1 MKFYKSVFQT
11 IIQTKSRFLSI
22 VTICMLGAIV
32 LTGLL
37 ITSIDMQKTMHHY
50 YQQQNFYDIQM
61 ISTYSFDEETLN
73 DIKPNTSFIQFENVG
88 ISNNKT
94 YNFRVVSDENQYTLL
109 SGRLPQNESE
119 IVILKKTKNHTIKI
133 GDTIEL
139 TEKNSINKKTL
150 NTTTFKVVGEVSEP
164 SYIANLLGGTSLG
177 NGVLDH
183 VIYVSKN
190 QITIKNPTH
199 VHVSIPELKQ
209 HNTFTTTYEV
219 KLKAI
224 TNAFEEKAIKY
235 AQDIENRVK
244 TKAIEQLNVEKA
256 QFEKEKTEKSK
267 ALLQAKQKIT
277 NNENE
282 IYKKLNN
289 LNKQATQVKTH
300 LEQIQ
305 KTLNQLATIKVDEM
319 NSTQIAL
326 QKTQLIQ
333 KEEMLQSQQTQ
344 IQQAIN
350 QLDIAKQNIAKAKQ
364 TLLNN
369 TKQYE
374 AKIAEASKK
383 IASAE
388 EEIKALKPAKIYVE
402 NRLKNVGYH
411 TFKSESNNIKSL
423 ATIFPLIFFFVCVLV
438 TMMTMRRMIEEE
450 KRLIGTLKSLGYK
463 NITIW
468 TRYIIYGV
476 TACLIGTTIGVV
488 IGMYFI
494 PMLLFKTYE
503 LLFRFP
509 KIYYV
514 FDFKTA
520 LLTLICLVVCVATT
534 ITVSLYKML
543 KMNTATLLSNIN
555 TTTGRKIMLE
565 KTGLMWNKLKFL
577 TKITLRNTFFS
588 KFRLIMTVIGIGG
601 CTMLLLTGLG
611 LSHAVKTVS
620 NKQYSKIHLFQQ
632 QATYKTLPITNEVTI
647 YNEIVEVDDQYAQLF
662 VGDERL
668 NEIINFDQTFNKDD
682 VIITNKIK
690 ANIGQTIKV
699 SSVDKQNTYYL
710 KVTGK
715 TTNHIGNFIYVGS
728 NVLQKEHKTVLIK
741 NNTSPD
747 NEAETT
753 IFAQDNITR
762 VQAMIDSIDVVIIV
776 IVILSLLLVF
786 VVTYNITVI
795 SISERIKELAT
806 LKVLGFYPKEIYR
819 YIFNEVLL
827 LSFLGILF
835 GLIFG
840 EQMFSVVLKTVEG
853 ANITFDKSLPLSIY
867 LITFLIVI
875 MFTLLITIILR
886 RQIKKI
892 NMLEALKSYD

>member
-1 MKFYKSVFQT
+1 MKFYKSVFKT
-11 IIQTKSRFLSI
+11 IVQTKSRFISI
-22 VTICMLGAIV
+22 TTICMLGAIV

-37 ITSIDMQKTMHHY
+37 ATSLDMQKTMHQY

-61 ISTYSFDEETLN
+61 ISTYGFDDEILN
-73 DIKPNTSFIQFENVG
+73 DIKPNESFIQFENTG

-94 YNFRVVSDENQYTLL
+94 YNFRIISDENQYTLL
-109 SGRLPQNESE
+109 AGRLPQSESE

-139 TEKNSINKKTL
+139 SEKNSINKKIL
-150 NTTTFKVVGEVSEP
+150 NTTMFKVVGEVSDP
-164 SYIANLLGGTSLG
+164 TYISNLLGGTALG
-177 NGVLDH
+177 NGVID
-183 VIYVSKN
+183 YVVYISKN

-199 VHVSIPELKQ
+199 IHIVKPQLKQ
-209 HNTFTTTYEV
+209 YNTFTATYETE
-219 KLKAI
+219 LKTI
-224 TNAFEEKAIKY
+224 TNLFEEKATQY
-235 AQDIENRVK
+235 AKDIENRVK
-244 TKAIEQLNVEKA
+244 TNAVEQLNVEKA
-256 QFEKEKTEKSK
+256 KLEKEKKEKWN

-277 NNENE
+277 YNEKS
-282 IYKKLNN
+282 IYQKLNN
-289 LNKQATQVKTH
+289 LNKQAIQLKTH

-305 KTLNQLATIKVDEM
+305 TTLNQLTTIKTDET
-319 NSTQIAL
+319 NSIQIAL
-326 QKTQLIQ
+326 QKSRLTQ
-333 KEEMLQSQQTQ
+333 KEIMLKSQQLQ
-344 IQQAIN
+344 IQQGIQ
-350 QLDIAKQNIAKAKQ
+350 QLNVAKQNVAKARQ

-374 AKIAEASKK
+374 TKIAEASKK
-383 IASAE
+383 IALAE
-388 EEIKALKPAKIYVE
+388 EEIKSLKPAKIFVE
-402 NRLKNVGYH
+402 SRLKNVGYN
-411 TFKSESNNIKSL
+411 TFKSETNNIKSL
-423 ATIFPLIFFFVCVLV
+423 ATIFPIIFFFVCVLV
-438 TMMTMRRMIEEE
+438 TMMTIRRMIDEE
-450 KRLIGTLKSLGYK
+450 KRLIGTFKSLGYK

-476 TACLIGTTIGVV
+476 TACLIGASIGII
-488 IGMYFI
+488 IGMYYI
-494 PMLLFKTYE
+494 PRLLFKTYE

-509 KIYYV
+509 KIYYM
-514 FDFKTA
+514 FDFKI
-520 LLTLICLVVCVATT
+520 TLITLSCLVICVTTT
-534 ITVSLYKML
+534 ISVSLYRIL
-543 KMNTATLLSNIN
+543 NTNAATLLSNIVE
-555 TTTGRKIMLE
+555 TTGRKIMLE
-565 KTGLMWNKLKFL
+565 RVNFIWNKLKFL

-601 CTMLLLTGLG
+601 CTTLLLTGLG

-620 NKQYSKIHLFQQ
+620 NNQYSKIHLFQKQ
-632 QATYKTLPITNEVTI
+632 VTYKTLPPTSEVTI

-668 NEIINFDQTFNKDD
+668 NEIINFDKKFNKDD

-699 SSVDKQNTYYL
+699 SSADKQHTYYL

-728 NVLQKEHKTVLIK
+728 NVLQKTHKTILFKHNISHDD
-741 NNTSPD
+741 T
-747 NEAETT
+747 AETT
-753 IFAQDNITR
+753 ILAQDNINR

-776 IVILSLLLVF
+776 IVVLSLLLVF

-806 LKVLGFYPKEIYR
+806 LKVLGFYPKEVYR

-827 LSFLGILF
+827 LSFLGILL

-840 EQMFSVVLKTVEG
+840 KHLFATVLKTVEG
-853 ANITFDKSLPLSIY
+853 ANITFDKALPFSIY
-867 LITFLIVI
+867 LVTFLIVI
-875 MFTLLITIILR
+875 IFTLLITIMLR